1 MKSFLR
7 TTVASSALL
16 SMMTGAVIAQDNSD
30 QDAVEPPRFIL
41 PYSGDIN
48 PFYGDIN
55 PFYGDI
61 NPFYGDISPFWGDI
75 SPFWGDINP
84 FYGDINPFYGDIS
97 PFWGDINP
105 FRGDINPFYGDINPF
120 WGDIGPFWGDL
131 SAYWGDIS
139 PFGDGTAAMYA
150 DLVDQIDS
158 MFDDAQRVFGTAIE
172 DGSGGSYD
180 EFKAEL
186 LARYGID
193 LSDPA
198 SLEHVTDEQRAAF
211 FLGFYDG
218 LMSYSGMDHV
228 DHWMPTINWSPALS
242 QAANAGN
249 GTIVG
254 LLDFSFANEDGLN
267 VRTSSGERDHFNF
280 NHGAAVAGLIAAPY
294 DGTGV
299 MGVAPNV
306 VLRTYNPFDDTL
318 TTNWAEIADGMWSLI
333 HGGAKTINISLG
345 QPGWT
350 LHQDWATIL
359 SDWYIANDALETVLV
374 FAAGNDGL
382 AQTVDLDWT
391 AVADDWTN
399 VSNVSNLLIVGSVNP
414 NGEISSFSN
423 RPGTACLLVN
433 GVCQDGFRLMDR
445 FLVAPGELILV
456 SDGEGGVVRQSGT
469 SFAAPLVTGASALVQ
484 GRWGWLT
491 ARDVTDVLLMSARDL
506 GAPGTD
512 EVYGRGLLD
521 VGAAMSPLD
530 VDNLFVVDLNQ
541 KKKIRGFGLRSGQLT
556 FQTRGDNTLTLFE
569 KLNDTVRDFV
579 VSLDDLELDPNFS
592 VEEAEAAAE
601 TYLYEQ
607 TASFAGTSFNN
618 TAEYSQVL
626 SQHGNLQISAVAAP
640 ADPRDQITGGEF
652 PFQASF
658 SIVDT
663 ATDRELRFG
672 SGEGA
677 LALNNQEG
685 FGMFSD
691 HRPETGG
698 VNPVLGFASGGAYA
712 MTGVRLGEATRM
724 SVAVTSVRDEDMF
737 VMPFSGEEISLYKGL
752 DAYTA
757 TAFLADVSHE
767 LSDRVSVHAS
777 YTYLHEDAGLL
788 GAQGGGS
795 LSFDGGSQTSAVT
808 LGAEANLPLNLTL
821 STSATIAQTRA
832 ASFDSGILSMPDHA
846 YSTAFQ
852 LTARRDGVFSSHDA
866 VRLSVIQPLYV
877 EDGALEYTAASVGD
891 RETGE
896 LTFDTQT
903 WELGGQR
910 PLIAEMLYATPLFG
924 DHADLSV
931 FTRAELSD
939 GSFDQQSDNLTSGA
953 RFKITF

>member
-7 TTVASSALL
+7 NTVASSALL
-16 SMMTGAVIAQDNSD
+16 SMMTGSVIAQDNSD
-30 QDAVEPPRFIL
+30 QEQVEPPRFIL

-150 DLVDQIDS
+150 DLVGQIDG
-158 MFDDAQRVFGTAIE
+158 MFDDAQRVFGSAIE
-172 DGSGGSYD
+172 DETGRSYD

-254 LLDFSFANEDGLN
+254 LLDFSFSNEEGLQ
-267 VRTSSGERDHFNF
+267 VRTSAGDREDYHF

-299 MGVAPNV
+299 MGVAPNSI
-306 VLRTYNPFDDTL
+306 LHTYNPFDETL
-318 TTNWAEIADGMWSLI
+318 GTNWTDVLAGLVSLSK
-333 HGGAKTINISLG
+333 HNPSVINASLG
-345 QPGWT
+345 MPGWT
-350 LHQDWATIL
+350 FHQDWANIL
-359 SDWYIANDALETVLV
+359 SDRQLRRATGDIVFV
-374 FAAGNDGL
+374 FAAGNDGST
-382 AQTVDLDWT
+382 QTVDVDWSSVSGSSGAS
-391 AVADDWTN
+391 AVA
-399 VSNVSNLLIVGSVNP
+399 NLLVVGSVSP
-414 NGEISSFSN
+414 MGEISSFSN
-423 RPGTACLLVN
+423 RPGTACFVVD

-469 SFAAPLVTGASALVQ
+469 SFAAPLVTGAAALVQ
-484 GRWGWLT
+484 GRWSWLT
-491 ARDVTDVLLMSARDL
+491 PRDVTDVLLLSARDL

-530 VDNLFVVDLNQ
+530 ADNLFVIDMDRKRQV
-541 KKKIRGFGLRSGQLT
+541 RGLGLIFGQLT
-556 FQTRGDNTLTLFE
+556 FHRRGENTLTLFE
-569 KLNDTVRDFV
+569 ELNDTVRDFV
-579 VSLDDLELDPNFS
+579 VSLDDLEMDPDFS
-592 VEEAEAAAE
+592 VEEAQAAAE
-601 TYLYEQ
+601 AYLYEQ

-618 TAEYSQVL
+618 TVEYSQVL

-640 ADPRDQITGGEF
+640 ADPRDQISAGEF

-663 ATDRELRFG
+663 VTDRELRFG

-677 LALNNQEG
+677 LALNNQDG

-712 MTGVRLGEATRM
+712 MTGLRLGEATRM
-724 SVAVTSVRDEDMF
+724 SLAVTSVRDEETF
-737 VMPFSGEEISLYKGL
+737 VMPHSGEETALYDGL
-752 DAYTA
+752 DAYVA
-757 TAFLADVSHE
+757 TAFLADISHD
-767 LSDRVSVHAS
+767 LSDSVTVHAS
-777 YTYLHEDAGLL
+777 YTYLHEDTGLL
-788 GAQGGGS
+788 GAHGGGS

-808 LGAEANLPLNLTL
+808 FGAEAILPLNLTL
-821 STSATIAQTRA
+821 SSSATVAQTQA
-832 ASFDSGILSMPDHA
+832 ASFDSGMLSMPENA
-846 YSTAFQ
+846 LSTAFQ
-852 LTARRDGVFSSHDA
+852 LTARRDGVFTSRDA

-910 PLIAEMLYATPLFG
+910 PLIAEALYATPLFG

-931 FTRAELSD
+931 FTRVELSD
-939 GSFDQQSDNLTSGA
+939 GSFDQQASGLTSGA
-953 RFKITF
+953 RFKIDF